1 MPTPSQNGGMK
12 DTVHHIFL
20 SAKKGTKEEMTINP
34 ESLVIAIPF
43 ILFWE
48 NDTVISDIAAPVITL
63 ETEFK
68 RITDKEQYLL
78 KAIVFRVNERIA
90 IIPNLERT

>member
-1 MPTPSQNGGMK
+1 MRHILPAFMPTPSQNGGMK

-43 ILFWE
+43 ILF
-48 NDTVISDIAAPVITL
+48 
-63 ETEFK
+63 
-68 RITDKEQYLL
+68 
-78 KAIVFRVNERIA
+78 
-90 IIPNLERT
+90 

>member
-1 MPTPSQNGGMK
+1 MRHILPAFMPTPSQNGGMK

-43 ILFWE
+43 IQFW
-48 NDTVISDIAAPVITL
+48 
-63 ETEFK
+63 
-68 RITDKEQYLL
+68 
-78 KAIVFRVNERIA
+78 
-90 IIPNLERT
+90 

>member
-1 MPTPSQNGGMK
+1 M
-12 DTVHHIFL
+12 
-20 SAKKGTKEEMTINP
+20 
-34 ESLVIAIPF
+34 
-43 ILFWE
+43 
-48 NDTVISDIAAPVITL
+48 
-63 ETEFK
+63 ETEIK

>member
-1 MPTPSQNGGMK
+1 MRHILPAFMPTPSQNGGMK

-43 ILFWE
+43 ILFCE
-48 NDTVISDIAAPVITL
+48 YDINDIAAPVITL
-63 ETEFK
+63 ETE
-68 RITDKEQYLL
+68 I
-78 KAIVFRVNERIA
+78 
-90 IIPNLERT
+90 RTI